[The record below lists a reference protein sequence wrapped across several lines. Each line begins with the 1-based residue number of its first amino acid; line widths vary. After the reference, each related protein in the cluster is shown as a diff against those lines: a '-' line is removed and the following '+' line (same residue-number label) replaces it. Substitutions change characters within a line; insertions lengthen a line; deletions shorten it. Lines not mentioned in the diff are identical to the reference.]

1 MFNRDRLVKSHV
13 RTRFLVTLKTG
24 EAFEG
29 LLYEADD
36 RTIVLADAFAVDQHS
51 RQSVDGHLFLARE
64 NVAYMQVPTV
74 VAPVVGVLGS

>member
-1 MFNRDRLVKSHV
+1 MFNRDRLVKSHL

-36 RTIVLADAFAVDQHS
+36 RTLVLADAFAVDEHA
-51 RQSVDGHLFLARE
+51 RQRVDGQVFLDRQA
-64 NVAYMQVPTV
+64 VAYMQVPTV
-74 VAPVVGVLGS
+74 VAGAIAS

>member
-29 LLYEADD
+29 LLYEVDD
-36 RTIVLADAFAVDQHS
+36 QTLVLADAYAVDEHA
-51 RQSVDGHLFLARE
+51 RQSVDGHLFLARA

-74 VAPVVGVLGS
+74 VAAAGVLTQ